1 LQTYVKCNLR
11 WFFFFDGLSKESDT
25 TCIFGSN
32 VTSGSVLVFPG
43 LKILGISI
51 NRVDFAVGGV
61 NPSHSHP
68 SAIETVLIISR
79 QVLVGFVTTEN
90 VYFSKVLTAGQI
102 FIIPWGACTLP
113 KECWTRERYCLHL
126 FQQPITRGC
135 CRPIKSLCFSTID
148 I

>member
-1 LQTYVKCNLR
+1 LSASTSVNDFSCKPTSNVTSDD
-11 WFFFFDGLSKESDT
+11 FFFFDGLSKESDT

-102 FIIPWGACTLP
+102 FIIP
-113 KECWTRERYCLHL
+113 
-126 FQQPITRGC
+126 
-135 CRPIKSLCFSTID
+135 
-148 I
+148 